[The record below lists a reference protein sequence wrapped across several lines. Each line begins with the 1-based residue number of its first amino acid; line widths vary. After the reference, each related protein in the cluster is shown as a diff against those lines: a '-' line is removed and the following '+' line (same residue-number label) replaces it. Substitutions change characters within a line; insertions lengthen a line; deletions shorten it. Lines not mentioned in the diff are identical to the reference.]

1 MKIISLHEATIE
13 TSEEPISN
21 THLVTSSSNRKL
33 ILIQLIKN
41 TIFIAL
47 GVISAGFGLKGF
59 LLPNGFIDGGV
70 TGISLLLKELTGYP
84 LSLLIRG

>member
-1 MKIISLHEATIE
+1 MISCQ
-13 TSEEPISN
+13 TSISN
-21 THLVTSSSNRKL
+21 THLITSSSNLKL

-70 TGISLLLKELTGYP
+70 TGISLLLVTKEGLKPRT
-84 LSLLIRG
+84 LVR